1 MKNNLYFILIFFPL
15 IVFSND
21 WVFSLK
27 DSLYYES
34 DMYSFYG
41 INEWKRSSPEKKEI
55 MVKDY
60 IIRESAYHQG
70 LEDGLNLSP
79 SFFEKS
85 FNRERELLVNYVY
98 KMEVARLA
106 ADSSRVVLGNDFLKE
121 DLLVHHIL
129 FGHNEA
135 SLRVPVERS

>member
-41 INEWKRSSPEKKEI
+41 INEWKRSSPEKKKI

-79 SFFEKS
+79 SFLK
-85 FNRERELLVNYVY
+85 NLLIGSVSCWLTMFI
-98 KMEVARLA
+98 KWRLQGL
-106 ADSSRVVLGNDFLKE
+106 RQTLPG
-121 DLLVHHIL
+121 L
-129 FGHNEA
+129 F
-135 SLRVPVERS
+135 